1 MLYQLFV
8 SVAIGALCG
17 FVANK
22 IMKGDTQSI
31 LWNAILGIIG
41 GLVGGFLGHLIG
53 IGGGWVSSILLAI
66 AGSCLVV
73 WIVRKIAK

>member
-1 MLYQLFV
+1 MLVQLLV
-8 SVAIGALCG
+8 SLAIGALFG

-22 IMKGDTQSI
+22 IMKGNSKGI
-31 LWNAILGIIG
+31 LWDAILGIIG
-41 GLVGGFLGHLIG
+41 GLVGGFLGNLIG
-53 IGGGWVSSILLAI
+53 IGGCWVSSILLAI